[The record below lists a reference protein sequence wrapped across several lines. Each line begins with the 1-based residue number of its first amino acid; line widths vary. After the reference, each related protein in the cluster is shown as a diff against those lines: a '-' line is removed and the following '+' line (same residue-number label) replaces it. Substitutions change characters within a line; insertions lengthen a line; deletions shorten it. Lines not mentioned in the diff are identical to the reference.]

1 MADTMD
7 IKENFEIETNET
19 GRLGEVKIAD
29 EVVAVIAGIAA
40 TEVEGVDSM
49 AGNVTKDIMGK
60 LSGSKMAKSMKGV
73 KVEINEDKVCVDF
86 SVNVSYNY
94 NIPAVSE
101 KVQERVKNAIENM
114 TGLTV
119 LEVNIKIAY
128 VVAN

>member
-60 LSGSKMAKSMKGV
+60 LSGSMMA
-73 KVEINEDKVCVDF
+73 
-86 SVNVSYNY
+86 
-94 NIPAVSE
+94 
-101 KVQERVKNAIENM
+101 
-114 TGLTV
+114 
-119 LEVNIKIAY
+119 
-128 VVAN
+128 